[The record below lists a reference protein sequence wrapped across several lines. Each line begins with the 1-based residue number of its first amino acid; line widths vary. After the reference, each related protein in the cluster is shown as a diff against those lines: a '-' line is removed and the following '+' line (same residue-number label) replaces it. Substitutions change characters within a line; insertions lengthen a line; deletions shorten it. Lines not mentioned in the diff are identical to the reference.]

1 MKKELCS
8 KIEEDIIAQGQS
20 ITTEDVDTLVLKQ
33 DKEVE
38 FGLKIKQ
45 RKHKKLT
52 FFEFNIEKTISVSQ
66 FQQFCDLS
74 LDSDTLITD
83 FLRQNFI
90 LKLNVFKP
98 SLDGDDKHQEWRERA
113 L

>member
-1 MKKELCS
+1 MIFTLLFTP
-8 KIEEDIIAQGQS
+8 KIVLIVQ
-20 ITTEDVDTLVLKQ
+20 ITY
-33 DKEVE
+33 
-38 FGLKIKQ
+38 FFYFF
-45 RKHKKLT
+45 RT

-98 SLDGDDKHQEWRERA
+98 SLDGDDKHQEWREKA